1 MSNTELTSGNII
13 LIGGA
18 SCVGKSSVSYVI
30 SRKTGI
36 GVTEVDDF
44 QIVLEEMTNGK
55 LF

>member
-1 MSNTELTSGNII
+1 MSIAELSSSSII

-18 SCVGKSSVSYVI
+18 SCVGKSSVSYAI
-30 SRKTGI
+30 SQKIGI

-44 QIVLEEMTNGK
+44 QIVLEEMTNEE